1 MNKLSRP
8 SKVKEFLKIVFAMLA
23 GFSFLG
29 FNGKLLLLYVLT
41 VFNVLLYQD
50 VVECYLASA

>member
-1 MNKLSRP
+1 
-8 SKVKEFLKIVFAMLA
+8 MLA

-41 VFNVLLYQD
+41 IFYVLLYQD